1 MTSTNRVPFNALA
14 RGTSAERSE
23 LDAAIGRV
31 LDRGWYA
38 LGPENAALEE
48 ELAAEVG
55 TAHAVLVA
63 SGSDALQLA
72 MQALGAEAGSLIL
85 TAANAG
91 GYSSIAARQLHAVPV
106 YADVD
111 PVSLLLTPETLASAC
126 ARMDAVPRIAVITH
140 LYGAAADMTGI
151 MDWAER
157 TGVQIIED
165 CAQAQAQRAPH
176 VGTFGGRLHLLSD
189 QEPRGARRRRCV
201 VAGDRVR
208 REPCARCDRTAGAP
222 STIGVDGGMNSRMD
236 ELQAASCCAPPH
248 LDAGNAAGVPSS
260 AGTSTRRLVTRLR
273 SPPGPGS
280 TGHLAVVE
288 TDDRDGA
295 CPPRCGGRP
304 PPTCTTRSPTT
315 GNRLRSAGSRRPR
328 CRSPRASERSCRCPS
343 SPSWRQ
349 TRYPGWVR
357 HLLPHELSRRC
368 GRPAP
373 PRRIRYSVV
382 VPVYGNR
389 RASTARRR
397 AHGMSPRA
405 GGPIEAVFV
414 VDGSPDGSLAAAPGI
429 SLAGR
434 SVAAHRPLAQLRL
447 LRRHPHRGSRPAGD
461 YIAVMAA
468 DLQEPAEL
476 MQEFFE

>member
-1 MTSTNRVPFNALA
+1 MIGTSRVPFNALA

-165 CAQAQAQRAPH
+165 CAQALGAWHAGAACRLVRACRDRAVSTRPR
-176 VGTFGGRLHLLSD
+176 TSGRS
-189 QEPRGARRRRCV
+189 A
-201 VAGDRVR
+201 
-208 REPCARCDRTAGAP
+208 TAGRFCA
-222 STIGVDGGMNSRMD
+222 TT
-236 ELQAASCCAPPH
+236 AA
-248 LDAGNAAGVPSS
+248 L
-260 AGTSTRRLVTRLR
+260 
-273 SPPGPGS
+273 PGPS
-280 TGHLAVVE
+280 GH
-288 TDDRDGA
+288 
-295 CPPRCGGRP
+295 
-304 PPTCTTRSPTT
+304 S
-315 GNRLRSAGSRRPR
+315 
-328 CRSPRASERSCRCPS
+328 
-343 SPSWRQ
+343 
-349 TRYPGWVR
+349 
-357 HLLPHELSRRC
+357 
-368 GRPAP
+368 
-373 PRRIRYSVV
+373 
-382 VPVYGNR
+382 
-389 RASTARRR
+389 ASTVGRR
-397 AHGMSPRA
+397 STT
-405 GGPIEAVFV
+405 
-414 VDGSPDGSLAAAPGI
+414 
-429 SLAGR
+429 
-434 SVAAHRPLAQLRL
+434 
-447 LRRHPHRGSRPAGD
+447 
-461 YIAVMAA
+461 
-468 DLQEPAEL
+468 
-476 MQEFFE
+476 

>member
-1 MTSTNRVPFNALA
+1 MIGTSRVPFNALA

-157 TGVQIIED
+157 SGVQIIED
-165 CAQAQAQRAPH
+165 CAQALGAWHAGARVGSFGHAATVSFYPTKNLGALGDGGAVLSNDGGVARTVRSLRQYGWSPKYH
-176 VGTFGGRLHLLSD
+176 VIIDGGR
-189 QEPRGARRRRCV
+189 
-201 VAGDRVR
+201 
-208 REPCARCDRTAGAP
+208 
-222 STIGVDGGMNSRMD
+222 NSRMD
-236 ELQAASCCAPPH
+236 EVQAAVVRTRLPR
-248 LDAGNAAGVPSS
+248 LDAVNERRRTIHRRYETALLGH
-260 AGTSTRRLVTRLR
+260 STCMVNGA
-273 SPPGPGS
+273 GPGF
-280 TGHLAVVE
+280 TAHLAVLQ

-295 CPPRCGGRP
+295 IGHLSAAGIATDIHYPVPDHRQSFAPPDRAP
-304 PPTCTTRSPTT
+304 LPVTE
-315 GNRLRSAGSRRPR
+315 
-328 CRSPRASERSCRCPS
+328 RASERVLSIPLF
-343 SPSWRQ
+343 PEL
-349 TRYPGWVR
+349 TDAEIEIITDGIGG
-357 HLLPHELSRRC
+357 LP
-368 GRPAP
+368 
-373 PRRIRYSVV
+373 
-382 VPVYGNR
+382 
-389 RASTARRR
+389 
-397 AHGMSPRA
+397 
-405 GGPIEAVFV
+405 
-414 VDGSPDGSLAAAPGI
+414 
-429 SLAGR
+429 
-434 SVAAHRPLAQLRL
+434 
-447 LRRHPHRGSRPAGD
+447 
-461 YIAVMAA
+461 
-468 DLQEPAEL
+468 
-476 MQEFFE
+476 